1 MDAITSLRRDTEFFF
16 TVARIFADAV
26 GATMTQLGNIKYIPA
41 QERLSSYLLAETQDM
56 GREMVIK
63 TMRRQIADEI
73 GMSIRTLQRC
83 IDSFVEQGYIG
94 LFHGKICLT
103 AAQRQRLLTEM
114 AEA

>member
-1 MDAITSLRRDTEFFF
+1 MDVITSLRRDTEFFF

-63 TMRRQIADEI
+63 TTRRQIADEI
-73 GMSIRTLQRC
+73 GMSIRHC
-83 IDSFVEQGYIG
+83 S
-94 LFHGKICLT
+94 
-103 AAQRQRLLTEM
+103 AASTVLWNRAISACSM
-114 AEA
+114 ARYA